1 MNTIKNIIGWARFT
15 WAMGRAVSR
24 VSNKGVAR

>member
-24 VSNKGVAR
+24 ASNKGAR